1 MLNLFFFFLWEQ
13 FCRDV
18 AIYALG
24 VGACG
29 ADAVDSKELH
39 YVYHRKGQPFIKVVF
54 SSWFG
59 LQVLLYQMNLRLNY
73 AIISI

>member
-1 MLNLFFFFLWEQ
+1 MEQ

-29 ADAVDSKELH
+29 ADAVDTKELH
-39 YVYHRKGQPFIKVVF
+39 YVYHRDGQPFIKVIF
-54 SSWFG
+54 SSQFKHCDTE
-59 LQVLLYQMNLRLNY
+59 MNLSMLY
-73 AIISI
+73 AIIITQ